1 VVDSLASSVF
11 ETETYTRS
19 SGTALSTL
27 FPASNISD
35 VDDNSS
41 VRGYAVTSA
50 ANGSTGGWEYSTNG
64 GTVWRSLSDASLT
77 NAFYL
82 SGADLVRYTGLR
94 GSNTKLDLVI
104 VDNTG
109 PALHAQNAAATTINV
124 TTRGGTTAFSADVV
138 TLAANAAPVL
148 LDLDGD
154 GRISYSV
161 IDGDINVDG
170 LADTANWVAGKDGIL
185 FHDKFGDGQL
195 RSMDQYAFAQY
206 GGDTDLEG
214 LAIGF
219 DSNKDG
225 VFDARDAAFDAFQ
238 VWQDLNQDGK
248 VDGGE
253 LNSLLSLGITSIA
266 LNSDNAERS
275 PVEGVT
281 EHGHTQATLAN
292 GGSMLVVDASLD
304 YQHGADLQA
313 QAEADRLKA
322 ASVI

>member
-1 VVDSLASSVF
+1 MATASV
-11 ETETYTRS
+11 
-19 SGTALSTL
+19 
-27 FPASNISD
+27 
-35 VDDNSS
+35 
-41 VRGYAVTSA
+41 
-50 ANGSTGGWEYSTNG
+50 
-64 GTVWRSLSDASLT
+64 T

-82 SGADLVRYTGLR
+82 AGTDRVRYTGLR
-94 GSNTKLDLVI
+94 SSNTKLDLVL
-104 VDNTG
+104 VDETG
-109 PALHAQNAAATTINV
+109 PALHGAGLQATTINV
-124 TTRGGTTAFSADVV
+124 TTRGTTTAFSADVV
-138 TLAANAAPVL
+138 TLSANAAPVL

-170 LADTANWVAGKDGIL
+170 LADKANWVAGNDGIL

-195 RSMDQYAFAQY
+195 HSMDQYAFAQY

-225 VFDARDAAFDAFQ
+225 VFDARDTAFDAFQ

-322 ASVI
+322 ASIV

>member
-1 VVDSLASSVF
+1 LAVNQYEPATYINSNGVTLATLFASSNV
-11 ETETYTRS
+11 TDADDGS
-19 SGTALSTL
+19 SL
-27 FPASNISD
+27 
-35 VDDNSS
+35 
-41 VRGYAVTSA
+41 RGYAITSA
-50 ANGSTGGWEYSTNG
+50 ANGSTGGWEYSPNDG
-64 GTVWRSLSDASLT
+64 ASWFSLSGASLT
-77 NAFYL
+77 NALYL
-82 SGADLVRYTGLR
+82 AGTDRVRYTGLR
-94 GSNTKLDLVI
+94 GSNTQLDVVLV
-104 VDNTG
+104 DDTG
-109 PALHAQNAAATTINV
+109 PALHVVGAQATTINV

-170 LADTANWVAGKDGIL
+170 LADTANWVAANDGIL

-195 RSMDQYAFAQY
+195 HSMDQYAFAQY

-219 DSNKDG
+219 DSNKDS

-322 ASVI
+322 ASIV